1 MSTFVEEVGDHVR
14 SFNHDLL
21 ALESGQG
28 DPAGLLQSLFR
39 TAHNLKG
46 ASRAVDVELVEKA
59 CHGLEDILARAR
71 DGERP
76 LDAEAFAI
84 LFATADAIEDAGT
97 RLKEKQSL
105 ASSPLAAL
113 TSRLS
118 AFPRGVG
125 ATPVPAPPPSA
136 TVSAAPVPAPAAVLA
151 PAAPMHDRRDG
162 DTLRVS
168 ANKLDTVLARSGELL
183 LAVRQTERRR
193 DEWATLEEAAL
204 GLASDFRRLQTLV
217 SPGVGRD
224 TRAAVQQVAAGIDKL
239 KDGLERA
246 VAEAGTG
253 GRGPVRTAGELDSGG
268 RSLRVGPFAEAGE
281 GLERIV
287 RDMGPGAG

>member
-1 MSTFVEEVGDHVR
+1 MNKAALIESLMSTFVEEVGDHVR

-28 DPAGLLQSLFR
+28 DAPKLLQSLFR

-46 ASRAVDVELVEKA
+46 ASRAVDVGLVEKA

-76 LDAEAFAI
+76 LDAEAFEI
-84 LFATADAIEDAGT
+84 LFATADAIEEAGT

-113 TSRLS
+113 ISRLS

-125 ATPVPAPPPSA
+125 ATRVAAP
-136 TVSAAPVPAPAAVLA
+136 VSAAPVSAAPLSGTSAPTPAPT
-151 PAAPMHDRRDG
+151 PAAPLPERREG

-193 DEWATLEEAAL
+193 DEWATLEEAAARY
-204 GLASDFRRLQTLV
+204 LALFDELV
-217 SPGVGRD
+217 
-224 TRAAVQQVAAGIDKL
+224 
-239 KDGLERA
+239 
-246 VAEAGTG
+246 
-253 GRGPVRTAGELDSGG
+253 DSSSA
-268 RSLRVGPFAEAGE
+268 R
-281 GLERIV
+281 
-287 RDMGPGAG
+287 

>member
-1 MSTFVEEVGDHVR
+1 MNKAALIESLMSTFVEEVGDHVR

-28 DPAGLLQSLFR
+28 DPASLLQSLFR

-46 ASRAVDVELVEKA
+46 ASRAVDVDLVEKA

-76 LDAEAFAI
+76 LDADAFAI

-113 TSRLS
+113 ISRLS
-118 AFPRGVG
+118 ASPRGVG
-125 ATPVPAPPPSA
+125 TTPVAAPPPSA
-136 TVSAAPVPAPAAVLA
+136 PVPPRRVSAAVPPPRARARARRRPRAP
-151 PAAPMHDRRDG
+151 RG

-168 ANKLDTVLARSGELL
+168 ANKLDTVLARSGELCWPFDRPR
-183 LAVRQTERRR
+183 APRRMGDSR
-193 DEWATLEEAAL
+193 GSRA

-217 SPGVGRD
+217 SPGG
-224 TRAAVQQVAAGIDKL
+224 
-239 KDGLERA
+239 
-246 VAEAGTG
+246 GTE
-253 GRGPVRTAGELDSGG
+253 RGPPSS
-268 RSLRVGPFAEAGE
+268 RSPPASTS
-281 GLERIV
+281 
-287 RDMGPGAG
+287 